1 MTNQVNSD
9 QFMQHVRG
17 LSQNDKFP
25 KSQLIINTAL
35 GLAGEAGEVCDLIK
49 KNAFH
54 DKPYKREDLLKEFG
68 DVLWYLYAIIDH
80 TGFTVE
86 EVMIANIEKLRARHG
101 GTTFN
106 AELAK
111 INTMESEDFL
121 TEDESMY
128 LLDEEATALEK
139 ETAAKIAV
147 LEGMHRKLM
156 YWNSTKKLSAN
167 LLLNGEE

>member
-1 MTNQVNSD
+1 MTDKITSD
-9 QFMQHVRG
+9 QFMEHVRG
-17 LSQNDKFP
+17 FAQNEKFP
-25 KSQLIINTAL
+25 KSQLIINAAL

-54 DKPYKREDLLKEFG
+54 EKPYKREDLQKELG
-68 DVLWYLYAIIDH
+68 DVLWYLFAMIDH
-80 TGFTVE
+80 TGFTPE
-86 EVMIANIEKLRARHG
+86 EIMRANIDKLRARHG
-101 GTTFN
+101 GLSFN
-106 AELAK
+106 AELAN
-111 INTMESEDFL
+111 INTTKSEDFL

-156 YWNSTKKLSAN
+156 YWNSTKKLSTN